1 MICRKCGS
9 EFKGKSCPECGTPV
23 DPPKQSQPVQQFQ
36 QPMQQAPTYQE
47 PEPTPKKNPIFAALG
62 FIVII
67 GVILTIYYGNK
78 GNTSS
83 NHSSSSSSTN
93 SISTSSSV
101 SDNSATI
108 PTSSVTNNS
117 TTTSASSAERK
128 AATQKPYSAQF
139 DSGYYTVGIDFP
151 AGTYTITA
159 IKGNGNVF
167 TTDGSLNAL
176 IGTNKDP
183 MYEKEHKD
191 VEFSDGTTLSLEGV
205 SVKLTGKNNVDVTLK
220 KRTNTATKSY
230 TLSSGNYVAGKDI
243 EAGIYDLSIVKG
255 EGNVITEAGTTDD
268 DNLHLLMGTGSDDM
282 YQQKYMHVELK
293 KNVKLTIED
302 ATIKLTP
309 SK

>member
-23 DPPKQSQPVQQFQ
+23 DPPKQAQPVQQFQ
-36 QPMQQAPTYQE
+36 QPMQQASIYQE
-47 PEPTPKKNPIFAALG
+47 SEPNPQKKPNGCLIFI
-62 FIVII
+62 FIVPAII
-67 GVILTIYYGNK
+67 VVIGIILTIVYGNK

-83 NHSSSSSSTN
+83 NHSSSSGSTN
-93 SISTSSSV
+93 SISTTSV
-101 SDNSATI
+101 SNNSAA
-108 PTSSVTNNS
+108 
-117 TTTSASSAERK
+117 TSATSAEQK
-128 AATQKPYSAQF
+128 TAALQPYTVQF
-139 DSGYYTVGIDFP
+139 GCGYYTVGIDFP

-167 TTDGSLNAL
+167 TTDGNLNAMM
-176 IGTNKDP
+176 GTNKDTI
-183 MYEKEHKD
+183 YEKEHKD
-191 VEFSDGTTLSLEGV
+191 VTFSDGSILSLEGV
-205 SVKLTGKNNVDVTLK
+205 TVKLTSKNNVDITLK

-230 TLSSGNYVAGKDI
+230 TLSSGNYVAGNDI
-243 EAGIYDLSIVKG
+243 EAGTYDLSIVKG
-255 EGNVITEAGTTDD
+255 EGNVITKGGTPDD
-268 DNLHLLMGTGSDDM
+268 DSLHLLMGTDSDDM